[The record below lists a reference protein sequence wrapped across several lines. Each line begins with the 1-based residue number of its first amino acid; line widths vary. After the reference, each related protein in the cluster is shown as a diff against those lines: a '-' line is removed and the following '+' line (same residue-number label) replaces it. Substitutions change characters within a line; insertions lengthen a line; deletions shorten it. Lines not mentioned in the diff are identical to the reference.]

1 MEEATRKGKGM
12 ATNRNELGVELKLKN
27 SKIQLGDVKVVVC
40 ANKMACSE
48 FFLKTSCILTCESCL
63 AWVKGMLD
71 RKA

>member
-48 FFLKTSCILTCESCL
+48 FF
-63 AWVKGMLD
+63 
-71 RKA
+71 